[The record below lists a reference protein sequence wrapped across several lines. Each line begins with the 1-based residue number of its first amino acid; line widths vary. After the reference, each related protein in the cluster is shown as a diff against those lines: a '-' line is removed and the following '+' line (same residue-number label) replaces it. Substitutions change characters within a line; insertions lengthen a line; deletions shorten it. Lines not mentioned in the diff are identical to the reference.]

1 MHVAII
7 SHKNGSSYGGS
18 SSIILE
24 HRRWNLA
31 KNNKIRSVW
40 KSTPKYLFIR
50 DGALCEFVADNTS
63 HNTTRYPVDL
73 YSIKVKSSALVSL
86 CFDWTSYNKHKKLL
100 YFVATLLLMWG
111 SRIQSHITTCLFAHI
126 LSANSLEIQWIATHF
141 FFFFS
146 YLPPG
151 LFILQ
156 QLPELLPPRLL
167 LWMAVFNLQWMM
179 MMTSIAVLNYSRFI
193 TLFGKGVFSTHKN
206 TSFLDDDSGGRA

>member
-24 HRRWNLA
+24 HKRWNLA

-111 SRIQSHITTCLFAHI
+111 SRIQSHYLLIRPHLIRQQSRNPMNRDSLLLLLLLPGSTWIVYLAAITRIITTTFVVVD
-126 LSANSLEIQWIATHF
+126 
-141 FFFFS
+141 
-146 YLPPG
+146 G
-151 LFILQ
+151 
-156 QLPELLPPRLL
+156 
-167 LWMAVFNLQWMM
+167 
-179 MMTSIAVLNYSRFI
+179 SI
-193 TLFGKGVFSTHKN
+193 
-206 TSFLDDDSGGRA
+206 